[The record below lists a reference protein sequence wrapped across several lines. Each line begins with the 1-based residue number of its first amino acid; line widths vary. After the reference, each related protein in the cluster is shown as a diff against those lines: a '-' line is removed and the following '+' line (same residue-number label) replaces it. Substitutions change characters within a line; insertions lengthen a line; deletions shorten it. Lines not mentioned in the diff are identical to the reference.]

1 MGCTS
6 SHVLPT
12 VQYASLIPDTADLD
26 NGLVS
31 VFVWFYGPGPI
42 FRAKGFEK
50 EFVFT
55 PNDKVKTM
63 RDNYEYVQRRRV
75 I

>member
-12 VQYASLIPDTADLD
+12 FQYASLIPDTADYD
-26 NGLVS
+26 NGLVGLLEEL
-31 VFVWFYGPGPI
+31 YGQGPI

-50 EFVFT
+50 QFVFV

-63 RDNYEYVQRRRV
+63 RDNYEYVQGEW
-75 I
+75 II